1 MAAVLGAGGD
11 GGIPGQFP
19 LEQWFFEMPVCTR
32 YWTTAAVVTSV
43 LVQCHVI
50 SPFNLFYS
58 FRTVFHKSQVTLS
71 PYHEPYHELTSSTR
85 STGD

>member
-11 GGIPGQFP
+11 GGLPGQFP

-32 YWTTAAVVTSV
+32 YWTTAAVVTSI

-58 FRTVFHKSQVTLS
+58 FRTVFHKNQVTPSLFQWTWS
-71 PYHEPYHELTSSTR
+71 ELTSSTY
-85 STGD
+85 SIGD